1 MPGRLI
7 IPARIP
13 NGEVPQLQ
21 SMQYANGQAFI
32 QGAALSLTAGQVVEA
47 ANPVVTPVLV
57 GFAAEAVATKLGWA
71 AANNPTVI
79 TGRVQEVTV
88 VKADRSTIFTSRL
101 VNNTAVGVAVA
112 QADVGAAYNL
122 KFYTVNTLNEWVV
135 DKTVTTA
142 ATKVVDIDT
151 DLNIVFFKCLEAIL
165 GNP

>member
-7 IPARIP
+7 IAAKVP
-13 NGEVPQLQ
+13 NGEVPQMQ
-21 SMQYANGQAFI
+21 SIQYANGQVFI

-47 ANPVVTPVLV
+47 ANPVVTAVLV
-57 GFAAEAVATKLGWA
+57 GFSAEPAASKLGFA
-71 AANNPTVI
+71 AANNPTVF
-79 TGRVQEVTV
+79 TGRVQEVTTY
-88 VKADRSTIFTSRL
+88 KADRSTIFSSRL

-112 QADVGAAYNL
+112 QTDVGAAYNL

-142 ATKVVDIDT
+142 AVRVIDIDT